1 MGQLPSKGRT
11 GRGVQGHCNWAF
23 FRENLYVKDACCLS
37 TPNISIVGLLAKPKK
52 ATRERNLFKVLSPV
66 SRSYLSPKLVC
77 KVAWS
82 CLFEYFFLHEDI
94 NPWAVQ

>member
-1 MGQLPSKGRT
+1 MPVAYLDHMLR
-11 GRGVQGHCNWAF
+11 
-23 FRENLYVKDACCLS
+23 
-37 TPNISIVGLLAKPKK
+37 LLDYQPPKK
-52 ATRERNLFKVLSPV
+52 AARKRNLFKVLSPV